1 MTSVFLSGPDY
12 EVSSGPLIE
21 RRAHIDDVW
30 PEGTAA
36 SKDDLEAGMH
46 VFFAIGPK
54 GQRPKNVCGMVIT
67 YDTLTDIIVL
77 NIAPGAIYRTYVA
90 NVLTYSG
97 AAPNSWEATLDKH
110 VPVWV
115 DDSTDLAAGVT
126 VSRSP
131 LNESAA
137 ENPLLGFT
145 WPDQDEWTDSGV
157 GGGNTDPYPKSY
169 SSGIATAYLLTPV
182 MIWPSPED

>member
-1 MTSVFLSGPDY
+1 MTTVFLSGPDY
-12 EVSSGPLIE
+12 EVSSGPLII

-30 PEGTAA
+30 PEGAGA
-36 SKDDLEAGMH
+36 SKDDLEPGMH

-54 GQRPKNVCGMVIT
+54 GQRPQNVVGMVIS
-67 YDTLTDIIVL
+67 YDTLTDLIEL
-77 NIAPGAIYRTYVA
+77 NVAPGSIYRAYVA
-90 NVLTYSG
+90 NVLTYNAGS
-97 AAPNSWEATLDKH
+97 PNTYEATLDKH

-126 VSRSP
+126 LSRSP
-131 LNESAA
+131 ANEAA
-137 ENPLLGFT
+137 AANPLCGFT

-169 SSGIATAYLLTPV
+169 ASGVATAYLLTPV
-182 MIWPSPED
+182 MLWPSSED